1 MFFCERQSDAP
12 AAGGKEFFHKRD
24 IMAEE
29 IYYVLKEKA
38 VPEVLLRV
46 EKAKLLLESGKCQS
60 ASEAAERAGI
70 SRSSFYKYKDEI
82 FRYHENQRGRSV
94 TMVVKLIDEPGRLSK
109 ILTNLADS
117 GANILSIHQAIPV
130 NGVAA
135 ITLSMDLPK
144 DMEVSEVTDRIEKI
158 TGVSYAKILAEE
170 QV

>member
-1 MFFCERQSDAP
+1 
-12 AAGGKEFFHKRD
+12 
-24 IMAEE
+24 
-29 IYYVLKEKA
+29 
-38 VPEVLLRV
+38 
-46 EKAKLLLESGKCQS
+46 CQS

>member
-1 MFFCERQSDAP
+1 MERQYT
-12 AAGGKEFFHKRD
+12 GYITRGTREG
-24 IMAEE
+24 IEVQEE
-29 IYYVLKEKA
+29 AYYVLKEKA
-38 VPEVLLRV
+38 VPEVLLKV

-82 FRYHENQRGRSV
+82 FRYHENQKGRSV
-94 TMVVKLIDEPGRLSK
+94 TMVVKLLDEPGRLSK
-109 ILTNLADS
+109 ILATLADM
-117 GANILSIHQAIPV
+117 GANILTIHQAIPV

-144 DMEVSEVTDRIEKI
+144 ELQVSVVTEKTEEI

-170 QV
+170 PVKN